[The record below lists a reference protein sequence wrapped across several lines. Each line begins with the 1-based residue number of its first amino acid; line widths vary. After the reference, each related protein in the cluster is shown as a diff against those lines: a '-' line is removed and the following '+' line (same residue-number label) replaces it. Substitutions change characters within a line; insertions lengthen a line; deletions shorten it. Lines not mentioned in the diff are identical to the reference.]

1 MSEPSETPI
10 TNDPELLLSLYRISQ
25 IGTSA
30 FTVREAF
37 QSRTL

>member
-1 MSEPSETPI
+1 MSDSSEEPI
-10 TNDPELLLSLYRISQ
+10 TKDPELLLSLYRISQ

-37 QSRTL
+37 